1 MEYMIGVDLGTT
13 STKAV
18 LFDDRNQVVASAN
31 KGYQL
36 YRDIPD
42 MAEED
47 LNEIFEALID
57 ALSDVVR
64 QANLSEGNKISAVS
78 FSSAMHSLIAF
89 DKNWQPLTRVIT
101 WADTRAV
108 KYTEKLKRTGLGQEI
123 YQKTGTPIHPM
134 APLSKLLWLKTE
146 HEDVYNQ
153 AAHYLGIKE
162 YLFHRLFGVNKMDI
176 SLASGT
182 GLFNIFNLDWDEQ
195 ALSVTGLQKAQLPMT
210 VEPYAY
216 ETNMAAEYAA
226 VIGIPAD
233 TPFVYGAG
241 DGPLSNLGVNAIQP
255 GVAAITIGTSG
266 AIRVVADHPVIDPKG
281 RTFTYALD
289 KEHWVVGGPVNNGGD
304 VFRWA
309 RDNMFDA
316 EKSTAALLGTDAYDL
331 MTQIAARVPAG
342 SEGLI
347 FHPYLGGERAP
358 IWDANARGSFFG
370 LNHGHTRAHMLRSV
384 LEGITFNVYM
394 VSLALEEVVGDLK
407 SIQATGGFARS
418 PLWRQMFADIFEQPV
433 TVPEAFESGALAAV
447 IVAQKALGQIDNL
460 NEIEKYIGSA
470 NTYQPMPE
478 NFQAYRELAPI
489 FIRLSRQLQTEYEN
503 IANYQRKHSK

>member
-13 STKAV
+13 ATKAV
-18 LFDDRNQVVASAN
+18 LFDDQNQVVTTVSKA
-31 KGYQL
+31 YPL
-36 YRDIPD
+36 YRDLPD

-47 LNEIFEALID
+47 LDEIFD
-57 ALSDVVR
+57 ALMDALHDIVREAHFKKEDVV
-64 QANLSEGNKISAVS
+64 AAVS

-89 DKNWQPLTRVIT
+89 DENWQPLTRVIT
-101 WADTRAV
+101 WADIRAV
-108 KYTEKLKRTGLGQEI
+108 KYTEKLKESGIGDEI
-123 YQKTGTPIHPM
+123 YKKTGTPIHPM
-134 APLSKLLWLKTE
+134 APLSKILWLQAE
-146 HEDVYNQ
+146 HPDIYNR

-162 YLFHRLFGVNKMDI
+162 YLFHRLFGTNKMDI

-195 ALSVTGLQKAQLPMT
+195 ALKVTGVHKKQLPT
-210 VEPYAY
+210 PVEPYEY
-216 ETNMAAEYAA
+216 ETEMATEYA
-226 VIGIPAD
+226 VITGLPSS

-241 DGPLSNLGVNAIQP
+241 DGPLSNLGVNAVKP

-266 AIRVVADHPVIDPKG
+266 AIRVVSDQPVIDPKG

-289 KEHWVVGGPVNNGGD
+289 KDHWVIGGPVNNGGD

-331 MTQIAARVPAG
+331 MTQIASRVPAG

-370 LNHGHTRAHMLRSV
+370 LNHAHTRAHMLRAV
-384 LEGITFNVYM
+384 LEGITFNIYM

-447 IVAQKALGQIDNL
+447 IMAQKSLGKIDDL
-460 NEIEKYIGSA
+460 YEIEKYVGHS

-478 NFQAYRELAPI
+478 NFDAYRELAPI

-503 IANYQRKHSK
+503 IANYQRKHAK